1 MSTAFE
7 GDTRDEKSG
16 NATWTLTVVSIATF
30 MLMLDLTVS
39 NVALPTIRKEF
50 DSSFSSLQWILDAYA
65 LGLAAFLLA
74 AGSLADRVGRKKV
87 FDGGLVIFVLAS
99 LACGLAPTDT
109 VLIVARL
116 VQGIGGGVLFAVGPA
131 LIGHEFRGSDR
142 GKAFGVFGAVAGLAI
157 AFGPLIGGFL
167 TDTFSWRWIFL
178 INVPL
183 TVVALAIGFAK
194 MRESRSATP
203 PPLDIAGMI
212 TFSTGLFFL
221 VLGFLR
227 GQADGWSS
235 GRVLTCFSL
244 AVALGVV
251 FVVIQITRR
260 DRAMFQLSLFRNTSF
275 NGLSAVTALCA
286 ASTMAALFLMISYL
300 QNVLGFSAFA
310 TGLRCLPLTL
320 LLCVAAAA
328 AGSLVTRVRPS
339 ILMGVSQLFIA
350 AGLLCVL
357 LIRTDTA
364 WPVLVPAMLLVGLGM
379 GLFNPVRAALSIAVT
394 TPDKAGMASG
404 VNETFQQVGLAVGIA
419 AIGALFQNR
428 VAADFVDSPTG
439 RMLGDRSSEAGDAVA
454 AGGVNAV
461 ADSVPEF
468 IADTVREAAL
478 TAFVDG
484 LHDVMLLSA
493 IFAAV
498 SAVIAFVAIRRKDL
512 DAAALAHPMIIR
524 DEADPVEQIP
534 LVDVEQRR

>member
-1 MSTAFE
+1 M
-7 GDTRDEKSG
+7 
-16 NATWTLTVVSIATF
+16 
-30 MLMLDLTVS
+30 
-39 NVALPTIRKEF
+39 
-50 DSSFSSLQWILDAYA
+50 
-65 LGLAAFLLA
+65 
-74 AGSLADRVGRKKV
+74 
-87 FDGGLVIFVLAS
+87 
-99 LACGLAPTDT
+99 
-109 VLIVARL
+109 
-116 VQGIGGGVLFAVGPA
+116 
-131 LIGHEFRGSDR
+131 
-142 GKAFGVFGAVAGLAI
+142 FGAVAGLAI

-183 TVVALAIGFAK
+183 TVVALAIGFAR

-428 VAADFVDSPTG
+428 SRPTSSTPRPEGCSATGRPKRATPSRRGASTPSPTAFPNSSPT
-439 RMLGDRSSEAGDAVA
+439 RSAK
-454 AGGVNAV
+454 
-461 ADSVPEF
+461 
-468 IADTVREAAL
+468 
-478 TAFVDG
+478 
-484 LHDVMLLSA
+484 
-493 IFAAV
+493 
-498 SAVIAFVAIRRKDL
+498 RR
-512 DAAALAHPMIIR
+512 
-524 DEADPVEQIP
+524 
-534 LVDVEQRR
+534 